1 MLFST
6 TTHTKPTT
14 TQQENHQNTTTHT
27 TTTTIKKIKDQRKSK
42 NSKSQKRRSV
52 RGSIK
57 ITQKIKITQRDQ
69 FVGSWRKGSGLPAK
83 SKACGLKAL
92 DRWSIRGFV
101 DRFVDQ
107 RSQRHDLRWRHDLG
121 SLSLS
126 LSLFAHEFRNGLK
139 WKFWLKPI
147 SGSKLL
153 KHTVNWK
160 YFPKNLFFMR
170 NQTLAFTE
178 KYFRKWFEAKT
189 NTILVPKLCLRSCS
203 SSPHWILSRI
213 LRQNYECYMHSVF

>member
-101 DRFVDQ
+101 NRFVDQ

-126 LSLFAHEFRNGLK
+126 LCA
-139 WKFWLKPI
+139 W
-147 SGSKLL
+147 
-153 KHTVNWK
+153 V
-160 YFPKNLFFMR
+160 
-170 NQTLAFTE
+170 Q
-178 KYFRKWFEAKT
+178 KWFEVKILTKT
-189 NTILVPKLCLRSCS
+189 NFRVKAIKTHSQLKIFSEKFIFHAQPNTSIYRKVFPEVIWSQNKLSL
-203 SSPHWILSRI
+203 SPQIVLT
-213 LRQNYECYMHSVF
+213 